1 MPTVL
6 YAEDDRD
13 CRELFSFILRQHDFT
28 VYEANNGSQAVRI
41 LREEQVDLAILD
53 VRMPMM
59 SGYDTAR
66 MVAQQEGQVPIIF
79 LSAKGLTR
87 EIDKGFG
94 CGPMVVDYLIKPVS
108 PNDLIGRVT
117 EVLYGCQERGLAAI
131 REENLAQL
139 AEGRQQVLI

>member
-28 VYEANNGSQAVRI
+28 VYEANNGNQAVQI
-41 LREEQVDLAILD
+41 AREEQVDLAILD

-66 MVAQQEGQVPIIF
+66 LIAQQDGQTPVIF
-79 LSAKGLTR
+79 LSAKGLSR
-87 EIDKGFG
+87 EIDKGFD
-94 CGPMVVDYLIKPVS
+94 CGPMVVDYMIKPVS
-108 PNDLIGRVT
+108 PADLVDRVT
-117 EVLYGCQERGLAAI
+117 EVLDGCQERGLAAI
-131 REENLAQL
+131 REENLAMIT
-139 AEGRQQVLI
+139 EGRQHAVI

>member
-28 VYEANNGSQAVRI
+28 VYEANNGNQAVQI
-41 LREEQVDLAILD
+41 IREEPVDLAILD

-66 MVAQQEGQVPIIF
+66 LIAQQAGNVPVIF
-79 LSAKGLTR
+79 LSAKGMAR
-87 EIDKGFG
+87 EVDKGFG
-94 CGPMVVDYLIKPVS
+94 CGPMVVDYMIKPIS
-108 PNDLIGRVT
+108 PDDLIGRVN

-131 REENLAQL
+131 REESLAQFV
-139 AEGRQQVLI
+139 EVQQ

>member
-28 VYEANNGSQAVRI
+28 VYEANNGSQAVQI
-41 LREEQVDLAILD
+41 IREEQVDLAILD

-66 MVAQQEGQVPIIF
+66 LIAQQNENVPVVF

-87 EIDKGFG
+87 EIDRGFG

-108 PNDLIGRVT
+108 PDDLVTKVT
-117 EVLYGCQERGLAAI
+117 EVLYGCQERGLTTI
-131 REENLAQL
+131 REENLAL
-139 AEGRQQVLI
+139 IAEGRNHILM